1 MKSCIKYTCIILL
14 LALPCFFSATT
25 IPFELIDG
33 KIMIKV
39 SINRNPHNFIFD
51 SGAFTLISSEL
62 KSEMNAKKSNIIFEA
77 VDANNVKSKSDVFTL
92 NSLKISDLNFKNVDF
107 SFMDISWMSSRACK
121 KISGI
126 LGANVMKDK
135 IWRIDF
141 NSKTISI
148 FNETQENDLP
158 ASIKIPFSQE
168 NFTGIPK
175 VNTEIR
181 NQNIEFVF
189 DTGSNMGFSVN
200 QKIYDLIK
208 DDRSLVFE
216 GLLSQG
222 INSISK
228 GQRQVDLMEVIFN
241 NSSAGS
247 QIVDTNN
254 EGSSLIGTKFMENYV
269 TDLDFINK
277 KIVLSPNGKKAEYR
291 NWGISLA
298 PIDQNIMIVN
308 KLQVPQLADLE
319 LGEKIIKINDID
331 IAKVNDGTFCEIKKI
346 MDSNEKITLETESRK
361 KITLEKKD
369 VLQYLN

>member
-1 MKSCIKYTCIILL
+1 MKNYIKYIFTLFLL
-14 LALPCFFSATT
+14 VLPFFSNAAT

-33 KIMIKV
+33 KIIIKV
-39 SINRNPHNFIFD
+39 NINNDQHNFIFD
-51 SGAFTLISSEL
+51 SGAFTFISSEL
-62 KSEMNAKKSNIIFEA
+62 KDNIKAKKSNIIFEA
-77 VDANNVKSKSDVFTL
+77 VDAHNVKSKSDVFSI

-107 SFMDISWMSSRACK
+107 SFMDISWMSSRACQ

-141 NSKTISI
+141 NNKTITI
-148 FNETQENDLP
+148 FNETQENSLP

-175 VNTEIR
+175 VNTKIR

-200 QKIYDLIK
+200 QKVYDLIK
-208 DDRSLVFE
+208 DEHFLIFE

-228 GQRQVDLMEVIFN
+228 GQRQVDLMDVTFN
-241 NSSAGS
+241 NNNIGS
-247 QIVDTNN
+247 QIVDTNS
-254 EGSSLIGTKFMENYV
+254 EGSNLIGTRFLESYLI
-269 TDLDFINK
+269 DLDFINK
-277 KIVLSPNGKKAEYR
+277 RIILNPNGKKTEYSSF
-291 NWGISLA
+291 GISLA
-298 PIDQNIMIVN
+298 PMDNNIVIVN
-308 KLQVPQLADLE
+308 KLQIPQLAELD
-319 LGEKIIKINDID
+319 LGEKIMKINNTDISK
-331 IAKVNDGTFCEIKKI
+331 INNDTFCEVKKI
-346 MDSNEKITLETESRK
+346 IDNNQKISIETESHK

-369 VLQYLN
+369 ILQYLN